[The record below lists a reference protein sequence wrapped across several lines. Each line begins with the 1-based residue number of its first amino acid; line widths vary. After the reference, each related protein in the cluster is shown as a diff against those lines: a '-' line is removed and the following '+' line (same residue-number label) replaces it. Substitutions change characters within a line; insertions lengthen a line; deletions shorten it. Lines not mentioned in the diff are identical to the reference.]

1 MGTNIEIWI
10 EGKDKKGNWFIAN
23 PRYVHFSNPNK
34 IRLKSFDVVRNYFL
48 FAALSNVRN
57 EHSVPYIQ
65 ENRGM
70 PKDAS
75 EHIKTEAELSEGS
88 FLGYVYATELKEYYH
103 RYVSSENDYE
113 RKAAMAIYELYNQLF
128 QLCFNIFDDDS
139 NDFLDVKSM
148 RIIFWYDY

>member
-1 MGTNIEIWI
+1 
-10 EGKDKKGNWFIAN
+10 
-23 PRYVHFSNPNK
+23 
-34 IRLKSFDVVRNYFL
+34 
-48 FAALSNVRN
+48 
-57 EHSVPYIQ
+57 
-65 ENRGM
+65 M

-75 EHIKTEAELSEGS
+75 EQIKTEAELSEGS

-103 RYVSSENDYE
+103 QYISSKNDYE

-128 QLCFNIFDDDS
+128 QLCFNIFDDNS